1 MSQWKRWNRRK
12 RLLLTAAAVILLT
25 TSTWTAVSSREAFGQ
40 ESESELKAPVPPPE
54 EVYIQQRDNADG
66 LGNIYVLVQLSSAQ
80 TASKLR
86 DGTADFLTIGTPDNL
101 VILRD
106 DGGGGDTAAADRL
119 YTGIASID
127 PAALQLRAREDQAEY
142 DSQSSKLVPRF
153 EGRAAVGVEEPV
165 PFDYAAFTAG
175 EVVRFGPAVAF
186 LEPETL
192 SPSQEEATPVAGA
205 LSSSES
211 EGSPRLIT
219 SGISSPTPVSP
230 SVNAFQK
237 RVLMITSPN
246 VVADPARTWDPC
258 TNMGAPNGVWTFNHL
273 MTQMANQP
281 LTGILPADFVETWLQ
296 NWLSATTINQDPLPA
311 RTRMNQILNQWPRLS
326 NGKLDLNQSPLRLLA
341 IAPRLD
347 LRRTT
352 GGGGSYQTSSS
363 GNFLDAGELRF
374 IFGFVAKKT
383 SSFDPAQQFLGAA
396 QIGTSTCYALPFTVI
411 FEYRVP
417 KTPCQDVKAWA
428 QAWTALRNQPLWG
441 PYRTHLESLTQQIV
455 VANANPNNP
464 NGSALGQLRTNE
476 VALDAPWELREFR
489 LQQPASFLVAS
500 TVEDTIRNDP
510 ASDYNNGSN
519 GPLFRQYVQTVV
531 EPLLPPFEG
540 AIPVIPLIYQT
551 QAFKAGDSRV
561 PETNPALITFHWNDP
576 NLNVVTNLAENW
588 ARHRVSR
595 ASCNGCHRRE
605 VFTHFVHVN
614 PADTIPSSNPAL
626 PAELS
631 VFLTG
636 INGLGDPANALAT
649 GALPVSN
656 PNNGNPKRN
665 FDDLARREKDLKAVA
680 KMSCSGM
687 PKANSAHVNSHFRAT
702 GQLPDNLFE
711 GMRAGQQLSVAID
724 DILRNFV
731 FEVH

>member
-1 MSQWKRWNRRK
+1 MSHWNRWSRRK
-12 RLLLTAAAVILLT
+12 RILLTAAAVVILT
-25 TSTWTAVSSREAFGQ
+25 MSTWAAFSSREAFGQ
-40 ESESELKAPVPPPE
+40 ESESAGLKAPVPPPE

-66 LGNIYVLVQLSSAQ
+66 LGNVYILVQLSNTQVA
-80 TASKLR
+80 AKLR
-86 DGTADFLTIGTPDNL
+86 EGTADFLTIGTPENL

-106 DGGGGDTAAADRL
+106 DGRGGDTTAGDRL
-119 YTGIASID
+119 YTGIAGID
-127 PAALQLRAREDQAEY
+127 PAALQLRAREDEAEY
-142 DSQSSKLVPRF
+142 DSQSSKLVPIF
-153 EGRAAVGVEEPV
+153 EGRTVVGVEEPV
-165 PFDYAAFTAG
+165 PFDYAAFAAG
-175 EVVRFGPAVAF
+175 QVVRFGPAVAF

-192 SPSQEEATPVAGA
+192 SPSQEEGTPVEAGA

-219 SGISSPTPVSP
+219 AGISSPTPVSP

-237 RVLMITSPN
+237 RVLMITNTN
-246 VVADPARTWDPC
+246 VVTDPARTWDPC
-258 TNMGAPNGVWTFNHL
+258 TNTGTPNGVWTFNHL
-273 MTQMANQP
+273 MTQM
-281 LTGILPADFVETWLQ
+281 TGTSGIPPSAFVLNWLQ
-296 NWLSATTINQDPLPA
+296 TWTNPNTINQDPLPA
-311 RTRMNQILNQWPRLS
+311 RTRMNKIINQWPTV
-326 NGKLDLNQSPLRLLA
+326 NGNLDLTQSPLRLLA
-341 IAPRLD
+341 IVPRLD

-352 GGGGSYQTSSS
+352 GGGGGSYQPSSS
-363 GNFLDAGELRF
+363 GNFEDAGELRF

-383 SSFDPAQQFLGAA
+383 TSFDPAQEFLGAA

-417 KTPCQDVKAWA
+417 KTECLDVKAWA
-428 QAWTALRNQPLWG
+428 QGWRALRNQPLWG
-441 PYRTHLESLTQQIV
+441 PYRTHLESLTQQV
-455 VANANPNNP
+455 VLANPNFDTP
-464 NGSALGQLRTNE
+464 NNSALGQLRTNE

-489 LQQPASFLVAS
+489 LQQPASFLVPS

-540 AIPVIPLIYQT
+540 PIPAIPLFYQG
-551 QAFKAGDSRV
+551 QAFKGGDSRV
-561 PETNPALITFHWNDP
+561 NELNPALITFHWNDP
-576 NLNVVTNLAENW
+576 NLNVVTNLPENW

-614 PADTIPSSNPAL
+614 PADTIPGSNPAL

-636 INGLGDPANALAT
+636 INGLGDPANAAANL
-649 GALPVSN
+649 LSVSN

-711 GMRAGQQLSVAID
+711 GMPRGQQLSVAID
-724 DILRNFV
+724 DILRNFI